1 MDSVLCCGIRKEG
14 NVNRN
19 GQSLKLKRP
28 RWTRDDT
35 ELTFLALPAIIWF
48 LIFSY
53 LPMPG
58 IILAFKNYKP
68 IPGKN
73 FFQALF
79 QAPWAGL
86 DNFEFLFKAPDAG
99 LMIFNTLF
107 YNIIGLLLGIILP
120 VTMAIILSQL
130 RSKKLMKVSQTMMFL
145 PHFISMVV
153 VNYFV
158 FAFISYDKGYI
169 NRLIV
174 DGGGERINF
183 YATPQYW
190 RFLLIFIGQWKG
202 LGYGTVMYLA
212 AITGVDQT
220 FYEAAMIDGANK
232 RQQIQHILLP
242 HIRPMII
249 ILFIMNVGNLFRS
262 NFDLFY
268 QIPRQAGALYEKYIT
283 IDVYV
288 FNALMGGNVKLGS
301 AAGFLQSIIGFVTLV
316 AANAIVRKVDS
327 ESSLF

>member
-1 MDSVLCCGIRKEG
+1 MKCERKRANIEIEEA
-14 NVNRN
+14 
-19 GQSLKLKRP
+19 

-58 IILAFKNYKP
+58 IILAFKNYRP

-73 FFQALF
+73 FFEALF

-86 DNFEFLFKAPDAG
+86 DNFNFLFRSPDAG

-107 YNIIGLLLGIILP
+107 YNIVGLLLGIVLP

-158 FAFISYDKGYI
+158 FAFLSYDKGYI

-174 DGGGERINF
+174 DAGGDRNNF
-183 YATPQYW
+183 YANPAYW
-190 RFLLIFIGQWKG
+190 RLLLIFIGQWKG

-212 AITGVDQT
+212 AISGVDQT

-232 RQQIQHILLP
+232 RQQIRHILLP

-249 ILFIMNVGNLFRS
+249 ILFIMSVGNLFRS

-316 AANAIVRKVDS
+316 SANAIVRRVDS

>member
-1 MDSVLCCGIRKEG
+1 MRRYGIRKEG
-14 NVNRN
+14 NVSRT
-19 GQSLKLKRP
+19 GQTLELKKS

-35 ELTFLALPAIIWF
+35 ELTFLALPAIVWF

-58 IILAFKNYKP
+58 IILAFKNYRP
-68 IPGKN
+68 MPGKN

-86 DNFEFLFKAPDAG
+86 SNFEFLFRSPDAG

-107 YNIIGLLLGIILP
+107 YNIIGLILGIILP
-120 VTMAIILSQL
+120 VSMAIILSQL

-158 FAFISYDKGYI
+158 FAFISYDKGYF

-174 DGGGERINF
+174 DAGGDRINF
-183 YATPQYW
+183 YATASYW

-232 RQQIQHILLP
+232 RQQIRHIMLP

-316 AANAIVRKVDS
+316 AANAIVRRVDAD
-327 ESSLF
+327 SSLF